1 MEMKVNTKKNVVI
14 PRNPQIL
21 TPIRQMDERLV
32 SYNIEMTEVTGGTFW
47 KAYTPE
53 QIAGTKEFPPI
64 RDLTDVTE
72 MASLMQYYSPIDLYN
87 RKLRKLSKELG
98 PVWIRVS
105 GSWATK
111 TYYDFEGTT
120 GGIAPQ
126 GYQSVLT
133 AKQWKGVLDFVKD
146 VGGKLLVSVSN
157 CEGDH
162 PDGGSLDLS
171 QAKKIFEFSNNYGV
185 AIDAVE
191 FMNEPNM
198 LEISGAPAGY
208 TPADYGRDQDIL
220 YRWVRENYP
229 KCLLVGPC
237 TTGDPSV
244 GEMGAGIGSIVK
256 SCTTKD
262 LLENTE
268 IKLDVFSYHYYN
280 GVSERLASVMP
291 KAHWASELAHTDEY
305 LAVAGDYAKK
315 YAVLR
320 DQYVPD
326 GQMWVTESGD
336 AGGGGNTWASTYLD
350 VLRTLNELGSFAQIT
365 DGVIFHNT
373 LASSDYGFLHHA
385 TFDPRPNYFAVL
397 LWNRLMGS
405 TVYDCRDYH
414 EEGMHVYCHSRKDA
428 VQGMVYLIINNSLS
442 DTLTVNLPKE
452 ADSYVLCA
460 NPVRSGVMLLN
471 DKELK
476 LSEAGD
482 LPDLSPVTKPA
493 GLITLNPASC
503 AFFVL

>member
-1 MEMKVNTKKNVVI
+1 
-14 PRNPQIL
+14 
-21 TPIRQMDERLV
+21 MD
-32 SYNIEMTEVTGGTFW
+32 SG
-47 KAYTPE
+47 
-53 QIAGTKEFPPI
+53 
-64 RDLTDVTE
+64 
-72 MASLMQYYSPIDLYN
+72 
-87 RKLRKLSKELG
+87 
-98 PVWIRVS
+98 S

-171 QAKKIFEFSNNYGV
+171 QAKKLFEFSNNYGV

-198 LEISGAPAGY
+198 LEVSGAPAGY

-256 SCTTKD
+256 SCTTKE

-268 IKLDVFSYHYYN
+268 IKLDVFSYHCYN

-315 YAVLR
+315 YAVLP
-320 DQYVPD
+320 DEYVPD

-336 AGGGGNTWASTYLD
+336 PGGGGNTWASTYLD
-350 VLRTLNELGSFAQIT
+350 VLRTLNELGS
-365 DGVIFHNT
+365 
-373 LASSDYGFLHHA
+373 LCSDY
-385 TFDPRPNYFAVL
+385 R
-397 LWNRLMGS
+397 R
-405 TVYDCRDYH
+405 
-414 EEGMHVYCHSRKDA
+414 
-428 VQGMVYLIINNSLS
+428 S
-442 DTLTVNLPKE
+442 DFP
-452 ADSYVLCA
+452 
-460 NPVRSGVMLLN
+460 
-471 DKELK
+471 
-476 LSEAGD
+476 
-482 LPDLSPVTKPA
+482 
-493 GLITLNPASC
+493 
-503 AFFVL
+503 